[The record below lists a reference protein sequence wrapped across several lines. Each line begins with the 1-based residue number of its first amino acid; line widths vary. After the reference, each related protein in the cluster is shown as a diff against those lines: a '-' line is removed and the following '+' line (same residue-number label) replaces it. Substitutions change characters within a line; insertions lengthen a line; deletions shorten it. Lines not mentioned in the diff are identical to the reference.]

1 MEDFSQ
7 NITKV
12 KISNYSAI
20 LSLQAV
26 RYSNEQYFSF
36 KTDDGVISKIMFS
49 SNFYDDDSMQ
59 YHKVMLQEKLNGSH
73 IELYKQKNKMKD
85 IFEFNHIDKSLSE
98 SDVKTLKDFYKH
110 YHKKYWCFKKSY
122 KSYKFLDDV
131 FTISG
136 ICLVAIGTISGGITL
151 NPVVLGVVNGAGLI
165 VAGIGKK
172 NNYKRKIEM
181 TRIAFTNYEK
191 VLVELRSA
199 LRGDDFNK
207 EEFVDRM
214 KLIDEMIIDQT
225 PIADRFVSR
234 YEKKFGLSK
243 Q

>member
-1 MEDFSQ
+1 
-7 NITKV
+7 
-12 KISNYSAI
+12 
-20 LSLQAV
+20 
-26 RYSNEQYFSF
+26 
-36 KTDDGVISKIMFS
+36 
-49 SNFYDDDSMQ
+49 
-59 YHKVMLQEKLNGSH
+59 
-73 IELYKQKNKMKD
+73 MKD
-85 IFEFNHIDKSLSE
+85 IFEFNHMDKSLSE
-98 SDVKTLKDFYKH
+98 SEVKTLKDFYKH

-136 ICLVAIGTISGGITL
+136 LCLVAIGTISGGITL

-172 NNYKRKIEM
+172 NNYKRKIEI

-243 Q
+243 QWF